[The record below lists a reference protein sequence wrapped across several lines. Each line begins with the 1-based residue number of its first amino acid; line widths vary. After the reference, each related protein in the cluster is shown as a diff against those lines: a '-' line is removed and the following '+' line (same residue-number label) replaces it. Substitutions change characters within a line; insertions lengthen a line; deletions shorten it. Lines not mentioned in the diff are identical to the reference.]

1 MFNEPWQLALAVL
14 GALLIG
20 ISKTG
25 VAGLGILVA
34 AIFANLMPAK
44 LSSGFVLPMLIMG
57 DLMAVYAYR
66 GHADYR
72 QALRLFPWTL
82 PGILLG
88 YFAFGVVN
96 DKQARLMIG
105 VIVALMVAWHLVRKF
120 TVKKPA
126 AGTVPVETHSTL
138 SVALLGISA
147 GFTTLVANAAG
158 PIMTLYL
165 LAMGMPKMA
174 FVGTAAVFF
183 CGLNLLKVP
192 FMVSLGSIQ
201 WSSLGWNLALAPAV
215 LLGAWLGKKL
225 LGKISQK
232 WFEYIALTLSAAA
245 AVKLLVF

>member
-1 MFNEPWQLALAVL
+1 MFNEPWQLAFAVL

-82 PGILLG
+82 PGILAG

-105 VIVALMVAWHLVRKF
+105 VIVALMVVWHLVRKL
-120 TVKKPA
+120 TAKKPS
-126 AGTVPVETHSTL
+126 AGSLPAETHSTF

-225 LGKISQK
+225 LGKLSQK

>member
-1 MFNEPWQLALAVL
+1 MFNEPWQLALAIL

-20 ISKTG
+20 LSKTG
-25 VAGLGILVA
+25 VTGLGILVA

-44 LSSGFVLPMLIMG
+44 LSSGFVLPMLILG

-72 QALRLFPWTL
+72 QALRLFPWTI
-82 PGILLG
+82 PGIVLG
-88 YFAFGVVN
+88 YLAFGVVN
-96 DKQARLMIG
+96 DRQARLMIG
-105 VIVALMVAWHLVRKF
+105 IIVALMVVWHLVRKF
-120 TVKKPA
+120 GPKKETPT
-126 AGTVPVETHSTL
+126 AGDHHSTL
-138 SVALLGISA
+138 EVALLGISA
-147 GFTTLVANAAG
+147 GFTTLIANAAG

-201 WSSLGWNLALAPAV
+201 GGSLGWNLALAPAV
-215 LLGAWLGKKL
+215 LLGAWLGRKL
-225 LGKISQK
+225 LGRMSQK

-245 AVKLLVF
+245 AVKLLS